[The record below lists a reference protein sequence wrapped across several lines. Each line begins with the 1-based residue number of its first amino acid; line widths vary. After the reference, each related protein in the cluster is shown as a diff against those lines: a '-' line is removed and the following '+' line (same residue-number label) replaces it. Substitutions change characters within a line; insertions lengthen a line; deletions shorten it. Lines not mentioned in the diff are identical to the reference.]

1 MILKFL
7 LMNKQGT
14 NTKMIWTIIIIVE
27 ELLLINSKPYHKT
40 IINKIV

>member
-1 MILKFL
+1 MIPKFL

-14 NTKMIWTIIIIVE
+14 NTKMIWTMIIIVE
-27 ELLLINSKPYHKT
+27 ELLLINIKPYHKT